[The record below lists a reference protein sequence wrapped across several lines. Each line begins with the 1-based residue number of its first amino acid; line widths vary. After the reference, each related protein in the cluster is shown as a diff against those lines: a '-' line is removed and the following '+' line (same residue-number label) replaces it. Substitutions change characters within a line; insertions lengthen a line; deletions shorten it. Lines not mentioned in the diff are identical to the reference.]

1 MERLPLLP
9 LPTRK
14 LEDDTPSPVQLP
26 PLEAGTDAGA
36 GASKSASPA
45 SVRQLTVTEINNFV
59 RPEFESRGNAL
70 PDLSQAAFFGVMRDG
85 RLTGSFITLQLRL
98 HADPV
103 LLVEGDEAMLGS
115 LVSAVKQHIVNT
127 VGVADVYVF
136 TPPGNTERLA
146 QLFGMQAEPWTVFSK
161 RVSGADLRKESEN

>member
-103 LLVEGDEAMLGS
+103 LLVECGEAAHCQHSRRGGR
-115 LVSAVKQHIVNT
+115 VRVHSAGEYRAAGAIIRHAGRT
-127 VGVADVYVF
+127 VDGV
-136 TPPGNTERLA
+136 
-146 QLFGMQAEPWTVFSK
+146 
-161 RVSGADLRKESEN
+161 